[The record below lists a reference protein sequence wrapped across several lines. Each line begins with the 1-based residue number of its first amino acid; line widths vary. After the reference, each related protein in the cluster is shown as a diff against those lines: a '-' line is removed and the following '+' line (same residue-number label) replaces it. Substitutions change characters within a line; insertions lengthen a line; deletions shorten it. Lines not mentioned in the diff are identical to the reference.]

1 MNDQPA
7 VRETRGYRA
16 QPRDPQPRT
25 PGFVLG
31 RIAGIQIRIDWSL
44 LLIFVL
50 IAFDLGAGVFPSW
63 HPEWSAAESW
73 GVAIAAAV
81 LFFASV
87 LTHELSHAL
96 VARARGIHVPRI
108 TLFLFGGIAELGEE
122 PRTASSELLIA
133 IVGPLTS
140 IAIGVLAT
148 IAAGALAGPD
158 LSLGSRDA
166 LQSAENVRRL
176 GPLATLLIWLG
187 PVNVT
192 LGVFNLVPGF
202 PLDGGRVLRAVLWA
216 VTRDP
221 AKATRWAAG
230 AGQLVAWLMMGAGVV
245 IAFSGGG
252 FQGIWLVL
260 LGWFLNNAART
271 SAHRAIP
278 RPQLNAPPRGDRPL
292 ATAQQLMVPI
302 DHVTVVDADTDV
314 RTIAD
319 LLERDDVDQL
329 PVLDHGQLVGIIRR
343 ADVIGYAAGADDA
356 APRSRP

>member
-1 MNDQPA
+1 M
-7 VRETRGYRA
+7 RA
-16 QPRDPQPRT
+16 APPRDPRLNT
-25 PGFVLG
+25 PGVVLG

-63 HPEWSAAESW
+63 HPEWRAAETW
-73 GVAIAAAV
+73 GVALAAAV

-96 VARARGIHVPRI
+96 VARARGISVPRI

-122 PRTASSELLIA
+122 PHTAGSELLIA

-140 IAIGVLAT
+140 IAIGVVAVL
-148 IAAGALAGPD
+148 AAGALAGPE
-158 LSLGSRDA
+158 LSLASGDA
-166 LQSAENVRRL
+166 LRSAENVRRL

-187 PVNVT
+187 PVNVS
-192 LGVFNLVPGF
+192 LGLFNLVPGF

-216 VTRDP
+216 ITRDA
-221 AKATRWAAG
+221 AKATRWAVG
-230 AGQLVAWLMMGAGVV
+230 AGQLVAWLMMGTGVV
-245 IAFSGGG
+245 IAFGGGG

-260 LGWFLNNAART
+260 LGWFLNNAARA
-271 SAHRAIP
+271 SAQRAIP
-278 RPQLNAPPRGDRPL
+278 RPQLNPTRGNGPL
-292 ATAQQLMVPI
+292 ATAQQLMIPI

-319 LLERDDVDQL
+319 LLEQGDLDQL
-329 PVLDHGQLVGIIRR
+329 PVIDHGQLVGIVRR
-343 ADVIGYAAGADDA
+343 ADVIGYAAGPDDS
-356 APRSRP
+356 APRSST